1 MNSLEQLCSLNLQ
14 AGCLDPCAWRCRACE
29 GLASELFAPERG
41 EEGGESLRQLGS
53 RRTERRALRT
63 ERSAW
68 LRFVPRDATGLR
80 QFRSSARASMTD
92 DSRRT
97 RQHVAWRSTNPSRR
111 HESLDRRTSLSA
123 PQKDFQKDRSFGRI
137 GRISS
142 STTDVFLRGS
152 SVSVA
157 SVFAR
162 VNAAKQ
168 SRATTLYISRLD
180 EGRSNDDLPTTG
192 GSSVLIPSIAKEAEE
207 IWSPGKVPSGSM
219 PRDKI
224 DFILDWQSN

>member
-97 RQHVAWRSTNPSRR
+97 RQHVAWRSTIP
-111 HESLDRRTSLSA
+111 
-123 PQKDFQKDRSFGRI
+123 F
-137 GRISS
+137 S
-142 STTDVFLRGS
+142 STRIPRSSNVSLRPPEGFSEGS
-152 SVSVA
+152 IVRANRTNKFVHDGRLS
-157 SVFAR
+157 
-162 VNAAKQ
+162 
-168 SRATTLYISRLD
+168 SRIFGLRRECLRESERCETKSRDDAIYLSSRWREEQRRSSD
-180 EGRSNDDLPTTG
+180 DWRIKRSNSVDREG
-192 GSSVLIPSIAKEAEE
+192 GRGNLKSWESSLGLDAE
-207 IWSPGKVPSGSM
+207 G
-219 PRDKI
+219 
-224 DFILDWQSN
+224 